1 MATRILIVDDDPAI
15 VQVLEQL
22 LDDEGFEVRYTLDG
36 QEALSEIRRVHPDVV
51 LSDIMMPSLDG
62 VALTRALRDQGD
74 LTPVVLM
81 SAVFA
86 GVDLPGVR
94 FIAKPFDVDQ
104 LVHVVHRAVDAS
116 RTGTLQA

>member
-15 VQVLEQL
+15 VQVLQEI
-22 LDDEGFEVRYTLDG
+22 LDDEGFEVRSTLDG
-36 QEALSEIRRVHPDVV
+36 REALSEIQRMHPDVV

-62 VALTRALRDQGD
+62 VALTRKLREQGD
-74 LTPVVLM
+74 PTPVVLM

-94 FIAKPFDVDQ
+94 FIAKPFDVDH
-104 LVHVVHRAVDAS
+104 LIHVVHRAVDSS
-116 RTGTLQA
+116 RTRALQA